1 MVSGIT
7 WLAGLKVPYVLVSR
21 PREGELKVQ
30 DLVKLGEGVI
40 GSIKAYQ
47 IDSARFSPDGRL
59 FVTYQVDRKGE
70 EGRWVVYRSDLRSK
84 MEVVPPEGHVIHG
97 PVGWLGDKIVMT
109 GFRRGTSEQYT
120 WAVEATCGI

>member
-1 MVSGIT
+1 VGTGSVTDAVSGIT

-47 IDSARFSPDGRL
+47 IDSARWFSPGGRL
-59 FVTYQVDRKGE
+59 FVTYQVDRKGG
-70 EGRWVVYRSDLRSK
+70 EGRLVVYRSDLRSK
-84 MEVVPPEGHVIHG
+84 METVPPEG
-97 PVGWLGDKIVMT
+97 
-109 GFRRGTSEQYT
+109 
-120 WAVEATCGI
+120 A

>member
-30 DLVKLGEGVI
+30 DLIKRSEGVI

-47 IDSARFSPDGRL
+47 IDSALFSPDGKL

-70 EGRWVVYRSDLRSK
+70 EGRWVVCRSDLGVRWRLSRPK
-84 MEVVPPEGHVIHG
+84 
-97 PVGWLGDKIVMT
+97 
-109 GFRRGTSEQYT
+109 
-120 WAVEATCGI
+120 AT